1 MRKTLSAKNI
11 PKSSIILGALLIVI
25 CFVTIYPFYWVAVYS
40 ISDGKAVVANPINF
54 LPIKPTLMN
63 YKAVFA
69 NKAIMNAF
77 FISVGRT
84 VIGAISHLM
93 VVGLAA
99 YALSKKDLVF
109 RKGFLIFFVITMY
122 FSGGLLPFYVLI
134 VKLNLDNKFLVY
146 ILPMLFNGFNM
157 LILKVFFEQLP
168 ASLEESAKL
177 DGAGDLTIF
186 TRLVVPLSSPVIA
199 TILLFIG
206 VDHWN
211 AWFDAFL
218 FVTKTTLYPLQ
229 TLLHKIILESQ
240 TSTMFDIMK
249 QSFGNTAT
257 KSVTGEAVKMTTVM
271 VATVPILVVYP
282 FLQKYFTKGIMIGA
296 VKG

>member
-1 MRKTLSAKNI
+1 MTNRLGMKNI
-11 PKSSIILGALLIVI
+11 KMSSILLGLILTIL
-25 CFVTIYPFYWVAVYS
+25 CFMTIYPFYWVAIYS
-40 ISDGKAVVANPINF
+40 ISDGRAVVANPISF
-54 LPIKPTLMN
+54 LPIKTTLIN

-69 NKAIMNAF
+69 NRGIMSSF
-77 FISVGRT
+77 LVSISRT
-84 VIGAISHLM
+84 VIGGFSHLL

-134 VKLNLDNKFLVY
+134 VKLNLDNNFLVY
-146 ILPMLFNGFNM
+146 ILPMLFSGFNM

-177 DGAGDLTIF
+177 DGAGDLIIF
-186 TRLVVPLSSPVIA
+186 SRIVVPLSSPVIA
-199 TILLFIG
+199 TVLLFIG

-218 FVTKTTLYPLQ
+218 FVTKISLFPLQ

-240 TSTMFDIMK
+240 TATMFDIMK
-249 QSFGNTAT
+249 KSFSSAAT
-257 KSVTGEAVKMTTVM
+257 KSVTSEAIKMTTVM